1 MFDTMTVTKA
11 VAAVCTMFLVLLLGR
26 WAAESIYHVGGHGY
40 GGEQAY
46 VIDTGE
52 GEATAEAPAEAVDF
66 ETVFAAADAGAGE
79 ALWRQ
84 CQACHALDG
93 TDGTGPH
100 LNGVV
105 GRAKASVAGFAYSEG
120 ALAQEG
126 QEWTPD
132 NLQQFLAGPR
142 DYMPGTKMSY
152 NGMRDIEDRANL
164 IAYLATTGG

>member
-11 VAAVCTMFLVLLLGR
+11 VAAFCTMFLVLLLGK
-26 WAAESIYHVGGHGY
+26 WAAETIYHVGGHGH
-40 GGEQAY
+40 GEEQAY

-52 GEATAEAPAEAVDF
+52 GEATDTATEEVDF
-66 ETVFAAADAGAGE
+66 ETIFASADAGAGE
-79 ALWRQ
+79 RLWRQ
-84 CQACHALDG
+84 CAACHKLDG

-105 GRAKASVAGFAYSEG
+105 GRPKASVAGFAYSDG
-120 ALAQEG
+120 AMAQQG

-132 NLQQFLAGPR
+132 NLQKFITSPR
-142 DYMPGTKMSY
+142 DYMPGTKMGYS
-152 NGMRDIEDRANL
+152 GMKDIEDRANL